1 MQSDS
6 LMCELLYLQCSKNI
20 LKMTRA
26 MAQKQAWRRV
36 LNTEHIAVCLC
47 SNQEIRPRC
56 SMSFY
61 IQQCVVVVCL
71 FPCAYSFPLNYK
83 IRRPLVLATTTAT
96 EKKKREVRVCCAS
109 RGLFLMCTETCS
121 CLAHIL
127 AYRVSYVLYSA
138 SSILLYP
145 TDVGVYNTYA
155 Q

>member
-1 MQSDS
+1 M
-6 LMCELLYLQCSKNI
+6 
-20 LKMTRA
+20 
-26 MAQKQAWRRV
+26 
-36 LNTEHIAVCLC
+36 CLC

-145 TDVGVYNTYA
+145 TDVGVYNTHTHSSISPQPPRLKIIFA
-155 Q
+155 MLPPPPTPFAPI